1 MAELADAADSKSAGG
16 NSMGVRFPLPAPIES
31 MFYGNQRIFGC
42 VFLCP
47 NYAQRDLE
55 GLLFIYESKLFL
67 RI

>member
-1 MAELADAADSKSAGG
+1 
-16 NSMGVRFPLPAPIES
+16 

-55 GLLFIYESKLFL
+55 GLLFMYE
-67 RI
+67 